1 MKFLMSDK
9 SKLLLLFRTECNE
22 KGKIAVLSV
31 ISAVVSLLSVIRARF
46 YELIINSVAPGVS
59 FDTGF
64 FATAAAFGVTV
75 IAALLLYQAFRYISE
90 GAVTDMYNRLRRTAM
105 AHLIRAEYGEINRF
119 HSGDILTRMFSDARI
134 VSENTVTVLPNLIE
148 LLILLVGSAVYL
160 FFISRP
166 FCIILVIFG
175 IIMMLSAVALRKRL
189 KRLHSRA
196 QAAEGEVRSLYQEQ
210 LSGMLM
216 IKVFGAEK
224 KVLADT
230 DKKQCTY
237 REKYMKK
244 QLASCLMNF
253 YYLIGCNGVLVLTFF
268 YAVYGIKEGFLTYGA
283 LTAMLQLAGNIQE
296 SVAGLGG
303 ILPKLYSA
311 AASAERIYEIT
322 ALPEEEVTGQALTDV
337 KEINFCDVSFSYGEK
352 QVLKNVDINIKSGE
366 SVAIQGASGI
376 GKSTLVLLLLG
387 IYYPSGGK
395 IVISD
400 GTVSMNAGVDTR
412 NLFSYTPQGNGLFSG
427 TVAENVAFSKSDA
440 SEDEIISALK
450 AACAYDFVCTMP
462 DGIHTQLGEHGTGLS
477 EGQCQRIAIARAIL
491 SPSSVL
497 IFDEATSALDEETES
512 RLISNLKAMGKT
524 SVFITHRKSP
534 LSICSAA
541 YVITEDGIKKEK

>member
-1 MKFLMSDK
+1 MKFFKSDK
-9 SKLLLLFRTECNE
+9 SKLLLLFRTVCKE

-31 ISAVVSLLSVIRARF
+31 ISAAVSLLSVIRARF

-59 FDTGF
+59 FDAGF

-75 IAALLLYQAFRYISE
+75 IATVLFYQAFRYIGE
-90 GAVTDMYNRLRRTAM
+90 GTVTDMYNRLRRTVM
-105 AHLIRAEYGEINRF
+105 AHLVRAEYSEINRF
-119 HSGDILTRMFSDARI
+119 HSGDILTRMFSDARLF
-134 VSENTVTVLPNLIE
+134 SENTVTVLPNLIE
-148 LLILLVGSAVYL
+148 LVILLVGSAFYL

-166 FCIILVIFG
+166 FCLILVIFG
-175 IIMMLSAVALRKRL
+175 IIMMISAVALRKVL

-216 IKVFGAEK
+216 IKVFGAGK
-224 KVLADT
+224 KVLADA
-230 DKKQCTY
+230 DEKQCAY
-237 REKYMKK
+237 REKNMKK
-244 QLASCLMNF
+244 QLASCFLNF
-253 YYLIGCNGVLVLTFF
+253 CYLIGCNGVLVLTFF

-311 AASAERIYEIT
+311 AASAERICEIT
-322 ALPEEEVTGQALTDV
+322 ALPEEEASGQALAEV

-352 QVLKNVDINIKSGE
+352 QVFKNINLNIKSGE
-366 SVAIQGASGI
+366 SVAIQGPSGI

-387 IYYPSGGK
+387 IYHPSGGE
-395 IVISD
+395 IVLSD
-400 GTVSMNAGVDTR
+400 GKASINAGVDTR

-427 TVAENVAFSKSDA
+427 TVAENVAFSKPDA
-440 SEDEIISALK
+440 SEDEITGALK
-450 AACAYDFVCTMP
+450 AACAYDFVCALP
-462 DGIHTQLGEHGTGLS
+462 YGINTQLGEHGTGLS
-477 EGQCQRIAIARAIL
+477 EGQCQRIAIARAVL

-497 IFDEATSALDEETES
+497 LFDEATSALDEETES
-512 RLISNLKAMGKT
+512 RLIGNLKAMGKT

-534 LSICSAA
+534 LSVCSAA
-541 YVITEDGIKKEK
+541 YVITEDEIKKVK